1 MIAPGTEPGLW
12 QTARA
17 LATRDLRLLWRR
29 RGDALQPVLFAVL
42 VVVLFALAQGREP
55 QLMAQVAAAVLWLA
69 VLLAGQL
76 ALDSLFRS
84 DAEDGTLEQWLLAPV
99 PLAWLVLVR
108 MLLHWATTALPLI
121 LVTPLLA
128 EMLHLPHDQLPIL
141 LASLLLGT
149 PVLSLIGGV
158 VAALTVSIRRSG
170 ILVAL
175 LALPLYVPVLVFGA
189 GSVAA
194 ASRGQDPVAALL
206 LLGAGLV
213 VALVLAPLATAAAIR
228 ISLS

>member
-1 MIAPGTEPGLW
+1 MIAPGTQPGLW

-17 LATRDLRLLWRR
+17 LLARDLRLVWRR
-29 RGDALQPVLFAVL
+29 RGDALQPVLFALL
-42 VVVLFALAQGREP
+42 VVVLFALALGRDP
-55 QLMAQVAAAVLWLA
+55 SAMARVAAAVLWLA

-76 ALDSLFRS
+76 ALDALFRS
-84 DAEDGTLEQWLLAPV
+84 DAEDGSLEQWLLAPV

-108 MLLHWATTALPLI
+108 VLTHWVTTALPMIVLA
-121 LVTPLLA
+121 PLLA
-128 EMLHLPHDQLPIL
+128 EMLHLPHDQLPVL

-149 PVLSLIGGV
+149 PLLSLIGGV

-189 GSVAA
+189 GSVSAA
-194 ASRGQDPVAALL
+194 TRGQDPVGALL
-206 LLGAGLV
+206 LLAAGLV

>member
-1 MIAPGTEPGLW
+1 MIAPGTQPGLW

-17 LATRDLRLLWRR
+17 LAARDLRLLWRR
-29 RGDALQPVLFAVL
+29 RGDALQPLLFALL
-42 VVVLFALAQGREP
+42 VVVLFALALGRDP
-55 QLMAQVAAAVLWLA
+55 LLMAKVAAAVLWLA

-76 ALDSLFRS
+76 SLDSLFRS
-84 DAEDGTLEQWLLAPV
+84 DAEDGSLEQWLLAPV

-108 MLLHWATTALPLI
+108 VLVHWATTALPMI
-121 LVTPLLA
+121 VVSPLLA

-149 PVLSLIGGV
+149 PLLSLIGGV

-175 LALPLYVPVLVFGA
+175 LALPLFVPVLVFGA

-194 ASRGQDPVAALL
+194 AARGQDPVGALL
-206 LLGAGLV
+206 LLAAGLV